1 VKFRRKSVDEKATEA
16 LDEETTAAGDAEA
29 VEGPFDADELPDDDL
44 ERVDLGSLLIAPPSD
59 RELRMQV
66 DEASGT
72 VQSVMLA
79 GPDGAVEIRA
89 FAAPRNGD
97 LWSEVRPK
105 IAADMAQRGGTASE
119 REGRFG
125 PELVCEMQVQRPEG
139 NAVQHS
145 RIVGIN
151 GSRWLL
157 RATFLGAPA
166 RDAADAGAWE
176 DLLTTI
182 AVRRGSSPMMV
193 GEPLPLVLPESA
205 RRVQG

>member
-1 VKFRRKSVDEKATEA
+1 VKFRRKSTD
-16 LDEETTAAGDAEA
+16 EA
-29 VEGPFDADELPDDDL
+29 VTSTDAATADSPDAPDVPAGPVDAADMADDGV
-44 ERVDLGSLLIAPPSD
+44 ERIDLGSLLIAPPAD

-66 DEASGT
+66 DEATGQ

-79 GPDGAVEIRA
+79 GPDGAVELRA

-105 IAADMAQRGGTASE
+105 IAADMAQRGGTATE

-125 PELVCEMQVQRPEG
+125 SELVCEIQVQRPEG

-145 RIVGIN
+145 RIIGIN

-157 RATFLGAPA
+157 RATFLGGPA
-166 RDAADAGAWE
+166 RDPEGAQEWE
-176 DLLTTI
+176 DLL
-182 AVRRGSSPMMV
+182 AHVVVNRGTGPMMV

>member
-1 VKFRRKSVDEKATEA
+1 MKFRRKSADDTASEA
-16 LDEETTAAGDAEA
+16 LAEEAAAAGAADA
-29 VEGPFDADELPDDDL
+29 VQGPFDADDIPDDGA
-44 ERVDLGSLLIAPPSD
+44 ERVDLGSLLIVPPAD

-66 DEASGT
+66 DEASGN

-89 FAAPRNGD
+89 FAAPRHGD

-119 REGRFG
+119 RDGRFG
-125 PELVCEMQVQRPEG
+125 PELVCEIQVQRPEG

-166 RDAADAGAWE
+166 RDADGADAWE
-176 DLLTTI
+176 DLLTSI
-182 AVRRGSSPMMV
+182 AVRRGSNPMMV

-205 RRVQG
+205 RRVEG